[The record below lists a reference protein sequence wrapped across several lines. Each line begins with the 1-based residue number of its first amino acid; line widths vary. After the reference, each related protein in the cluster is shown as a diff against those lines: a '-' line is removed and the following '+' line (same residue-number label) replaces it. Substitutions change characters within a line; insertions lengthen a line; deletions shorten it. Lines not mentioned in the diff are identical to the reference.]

1 MPDDQPFD
9 LLEAAKTALWQL
21 YDEIRA
27 EQAPI
32 APLIDDEP
40 APRLARIEHP

>member
-27 EQAPI
+27 EQPI
-32 APLIDDEP
+32 APMRDDEP
-40 APRLARIEHP
+40 APRLAAVEHP